1 MFPPEKDGA
10 MTRVTMQIRHGAGPA
25 EVRRADTQALRDEF
39 LVERLFVPGEVRMVY
54 SHIDRMIVGGA
65 MPTGH
70 EAVVFG
76 DGAAIGTPHLLSA
89 REMGIV
95 VFGGPGR
102 VTVDDRVLD
111 AEARDVVYLG
121 RGAKEIRLQSRDP
134 ARPAKFYFNSCA
146 AGVAHPHRVVTREQA
161 EAVTLGDASRANV
174 RTIRKYIQPGV
185 CDSALLMLGI
195 TDPAPGSVWNTM
207 PPHIHDRRME
217 AYFYFDM
224 APDDR
229 VMHVM
234 GLPGETRHLVVG
246 PEEAVFSPAWS
257 IHMGAGTGPYCFV
270 WGMTGENQEYNDVLP
285 VAPKDLR

>member
-1 MFPPEKDGA
+1 
-10 MTRVTMQIRHGAGPA
+10 
-25 EVRRADTQALRDEF
+25 
-39 LVERLFVPGEVRMVY
+39 
-54 SHIDRMIVGGA
+54 
-65 MPTGH
+65 
-70 EAVVFG
+70 
-76 DGAAIGTPHLLSA
+76 
-89 REMGIV
+89 MGIV

-195 TDPAPGSVWNTM
+195 TDPAPGSIWNTM

-229 VMHVM
+229 VMHFM